1 MFISHRIS
9 RLVFLIF
16 GFAGLFWLDGCAGT
30 PAPAAAPTNTGTR
43 LNVVST
49 VSPIVNIIYN
59 VGGKRIN
66 LVGII
71 PEGTDSHTFEPAP
84 SDANKLAQAD
94 LIFVNGLD
102 LETPTEKLAQANKKP
117 GAEIVELGPQTIQ
130 PDQYTYDFSFPKE
143 LGKPN
148 PHLWLNPIFALRYAE
163 IARDTLARRDPANAA
178 DYNQNYA
185 AFKVRINQLDEAI
198 KASIATIPEK
208 NRKLLTYHD
217 SFAYFAPRY
226 GMTVIGAIQ
235 PSNFSEPSAKE
246 VAGLITQ
253 IRQAGVP
260 AIFGSEVFPSKV
272 LEQIG
277 RESGAKYVDTLRD
290 DELPGQHG
298 EPRHS
303 YIGLMVEDV
312 TTMTNALGGN
322 PAAMQTVDTSNIPGP
337 DLDVNQPK

>member
-1 MFISHRIS
+1 MFVSHRTS
-9 RLVFLIF
+9 RLAFRVFGL
-16 GFAGLFWLDGCAGT
+16 AALFWLTACTGAT
-30 PAPAAAPTNTGTR
+30 APTAVNPAGAR

-59 VGGKRIN
+59 VGGDRVE

-84 SDANKLAQAD
+84 SDANRLAQAD
-94 LIFVNGLD
+94 LISVNGLD
-102 LETPTEKLAQANKKP
+102 LETPTLKLAQANKKAS
-117 GAEIVELGPQTIQ
+117 AEIVELGPLTLKPEEYIF
-130 PDQYTYDFSFPKE
+130 DFSFPKE

-148 PHLWLNPIFALRYAE
+148 PHLWLNPIYALRYAE
-163 IARDTLARRDPANAA
+163 IARDTLVRRDPTNA
-178 DYNQNYA
+178 DYYNQNYE
-185 AFKVRINQLDEAI
+185 AFKIRINQLDEAI

-246 VAGLITQ
+246 VANLITQ
-253 IRQAGVP
+253 IRQEGVP
-260 AIFGSEVFPSKV
+260 AIFGSEVFPSKI

-290 DELPGQHG
+290 DELPGQRG
-298 EPRHS
+298 EPHHS

-312 TTMTNALGGN
+312 TTMTRALGGN
-322 PAAMQTVDTSNIPGP
+322 SDAMKSVDTGNVPGP
-337 DLDVNQPK
+337 EPSVSQPK